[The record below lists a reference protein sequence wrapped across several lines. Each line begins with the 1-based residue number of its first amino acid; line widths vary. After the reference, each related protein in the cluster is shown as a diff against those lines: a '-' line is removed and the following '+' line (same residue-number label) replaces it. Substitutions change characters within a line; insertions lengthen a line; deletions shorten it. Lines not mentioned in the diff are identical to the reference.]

1 MKGEV
6 EMSKYSYKLYTNNRL
21 TEKKYM
27 TYTHVELLE
36 LTTFQLRNICYKE
49 KLVTGLVNNLTRD
62 DLIQT
67 ILRYRGTEE
76 NLLIKDKKEGGFER
90 IEAALQAY
98 LQTPLSDNG
107 EIKIPAKMTLYSG
120 LKMDERDQYYVKTGG
135 LLAESN
141 VFLINEHFELCGIF
155 NILKNQTSP
164 NQFYLATEEAI
175 GIRETN
181 NKNYSFI
188 FLRKQDSEY
197 LYKSYYQE
205 NPLPP
210 TNLHYYKVPVPDLEI
225 KQLETTKAILAID
238 FGTTNTTAGVYL
250 DRDYVSSPCSQDLLN
265 QRIQLDSIN
274 FVSFPDSMH
283 HDEWVEVVPTVLSV
297 ADCSNPDRPSYHFG
311 YESLKVMKKNSYT
324 SLATKFQGIKRWI
337 NNYAKLE
344 EIMDANGNTALVP
357 RSQILRE
364 FVLYVIRMAEHQFK
378 CRFKYLHISSPVKLK
393 TQFTEMFQSILPEYQ
408 IESEYALDEGMAVLY
423 NTIANQIE
431 NNSFIEGKEYKA
443 LVIDCG
449 GGTTDLSSCR
459 FQIEDGHISYK
470 IDIHTTYENGDTNF
484 GGNNI
489 TYRIFQFMKIVFA
502 NYYSR
507 GKNAYDI
514 DTLINIPGKDIYRH
528 VDEYGVATVYEQF
541 EKIFLEAE
549 RVIPT
554 RFKEYENRTRDEYLR
569 VRNNYYFL
577 WEMAEEMKKEFY
589 RRTGILRSRFNS
601 ESDAQQDS
609 DINVT
614 AVERWSLSIVD
625 NNQFQDIYDYPNV
638 FFNIK
643 EIDHLIK
650 GDIYN
655 IVREFLEQFYEEG
668 TLNDYSIIKLTGQ
681 SCKIDAFR
689 EALKEFVPGRSIEF
703 RQKAET
709 IGKVPELK
717 LACLRGAI
725 RYLNA
730 RRNGVIE
737 INMTNHAPVIPY
749 AVSALTHNRQNKVL
763 ISYQERLNQIHGSIS
778 RPWGVSEVEFFL
790 WRSDD
795 TPSLKFIYFNNI
807 ENFVPVLYEQIE
819 SYYTAE
825 KIPQEE
831 TDSIANG
838 EIKFFV
844 FAGENHW
851 GFHVVPIA
859 RRDEQ
864 LLIGNKE
871 FFAFETDL
879 SELDFFDGQK

>member
-1 MKGEV
+1 
-6 EMSKYSYKLYTNNRL
+6 
-21 TEKKYM
+21 M
-27 TYTHVELLE
+27 TYTHAELLE

-76 NLLIKDKKEGGFER
+76 NLLIKDTKEGGFER
-90 IEAALQAY
+90 VEAAIQNY

-107 EIKIPAKMTLYSG
+107 DIKIPAKMTLYSG
-120 LKMDERDQYYVKTGG
+120 LKMDERDQYFVKTGG
-135 LLAESN
+135 LLSESN
-141 VFLINEHFELCGIF
+141 AFLVNDQLELCGIF
-155 NILKNQTSP
+155 NLLKVLQSSNQY
-164 NQFYLATEEAI
+164 YLATEEAI
-175 GIRETN
+175 GIRETK

-197 LYKSYYQE
+197 LYKAYYEEQ
-205 NPLPP
+205 PLPP
-210 TNLHYYKVPVPDLEI
+210 VNLHYYKVPIPDLEI

-250 DRDYVSSPCSQDLLN
+250 DSDYVSSPCSQDLLN
-265 QRIQLDSIN
+265 KRIQLEAIN
-274 FVSFPDSMH
+274 FVAFPDSMH
-283 HDEWVEVVPTVLSV
+283 HGEWVEVVPTVLNV
-297 ADCSNPDRPSYHFG
+297 ADCSDPDRPSYHFG
-311 YESLKVMKKNSYT
+311 YDALKSMKKNSYT
-324 SLATKFQGIKRWI
+324 TLATKFQGIKRWI

-344 EIMDANGNTALVP
+344 EIMDINGNTALVP

-364 FVLYVIRMAEHQFK
+364 FILYIIRMAEHQFK
-378 CRFKYLHISSPVKLK
+378 CRFRHLHISSPVKLK
-393 TQFTEMFQSILPEYQ
+393 TQFIEMFQAILPEYQ
-408 IESEYALDEGMAVLY
+408 IESEFALDEGMAVLY

-431 NNSFIEGKEYKA
+431 NNTFVDGREYKA

-459 FQIEDGHISYK
+459 FRIEDGHISYK
-470 IDIHTTYENGDTNF
+470 IDIQTTYENGDTNF

-507 GKNAYDI
+507 GKNTYDI
-514 DTLINIPGKDIYRH
+514 DTLIDIPGKDIYRH
-528 VDEYGVATVYEQF
+528 VDEYGVAAIYEQF
-541 EKIFLEAE
+541 EGIFLEAE
-549 RVIPT
+549 RIIPT

-589 RRTGILRSRFNS
+589 RRTGILRSRFHS
-601 ESDAQQDS
+601 ESDIQEDS
-609 DINVT
+609 DLNVT
-614 AVERWSLSIVD
+614 AVERWCLSIIE
-625 NNQFQDIYDYPNV
+625 NNQFHDVYDYPNV
-638 FFNIK
+638 YFNIK
-643 EIDHLIK
+643 EIDHLIN

-655 IVREFLEQFYEEG
+655 IVREFLEAFYEDG
-668 TLNDYSIIKLTGQ
+668 TLSDFSIIKLTGQ

-703 RQKAET
+703 RQKAESV
-709 IGKVPELK
+709 GKVPELK
-717 LACLRGAI
+717 LACLRGAL

-730 RRNGVIE
+730 RRNGIIE
-737 INMTNHAPVIPY
+737 IQMTNHAPVIPY

-763 ISYQERLNQIHGSIS
+763 ISSQERLNQVHGSIS
-778 RPWGVSEVEFFL
+778 RPWGVTEVEFFL
-790 WRSDD
+790 WGSDEA
-795 TPSLKFIYFNNI
+795 PSLKYTYFNRK
-807 ENFVPVLYEQIE
+807 EDYVPTLYEHIADNYSDE
-819 SYYTAE
+819 
-825 KIPQEE
+825 IPQEE

-851 GFHVVPIA
+851 GFHVVPIT
-859 RRDEQ
+859 RREEQ
-864 LLIGNKE
+864 LLIGTKE

-879 SELDFFDGQK
+879 SELDFFDGLK